1 MNTYYNLCQKNIC
14 EEDTH
19 PDARRDPVGLHAQAQ
34 T

>member
-1 MNTYYNLCQKNIC
+1 MFYGTKKKKIC

-19 PDARRDPVGLHAQAQ
+19 PDARRDPVGLHAQAH